1 MFSQLFAIIA
11 PVIICAA
18 IGFVWQRR
26 GGNFD
31 TRMVAGLVTNVGTPC
46 LIVATL
52 GRLHIDFAVFWQ
64 IAGLAVIAMACFFA
78 IGDLVVRTAGLPF
91 PTYGPVLALANT
103 GNLGLPLC
111 LFAFG
116 DVGLALA
123 IGWFTVNSVAQFTLG
138 MFISAGRFSL
148 RQLVRTPVI
157 YAVAIAMV
165 FAATGTPL
173 PKWLLNT
180 VQVLGGFAIPLMLI
194 ALGVSLAN
202 LKVGHVRRSIAFAAL
217 RIAMGFVVGVAI
229 AEIAGLH
236 GPARGVVI
244 IQSSMPAAVFNYLW
258 AQYFRRDP
266 AAVAGIV
273 VASTVI
279 AFVALPGIVT
289 VALHPALL
297 PWR

>member
-1 MFSQLFAIIA
+1 MFSQLFSIIA

-18 IGFVWQRR
+18 IGFFWQRR
-26 GGNFD
+26 GGAFD

-46 LIVATL
+46 LIVGTL
-52 GRLHIDFAVFWQ
+52 GRLSIDFSVFWQ
-64 IAGLAVIAMACFFA
+64 LAGLALVAMACFFA
-78 IGDLVVRTAGLPF
+78 IASTVIRLTGQSFQTFAPA
-91 PTYGPVLALANT
+91 LAFANT

-123 IGWFTVNSVAQFTLG
+123 IAWFAVNSVAQFTLG
-138 MFISAGRFSL
+138 MFISAGHFSF

-157 YAVAIAMV
+157 YAVAVAIA
-165 FAATGTPL
+165 FAGTGTAI

-202 LKVGHVRRSIAFAAL
+202 LRVGDVRRSIAFAVL
-217 RIAMGFVVGVAI
+217 RIVMGFVVGVAI

-244 IQSSMPAAVFNYLW
+244 IEASMPAAVFNYLW
-258 AQYFRRDP
+258 AQYYQRDP
-266 AAVAGIV
+266 PAVAGVV
-273 VASTVI
+273 VASTQL
-279 AFVALPGIVT
+279 AFVALPFIVT
-289 VALHPALL
+289 VAIDPSLM

>member
-1 MFSQLFAIIA
+1 MFSQLFSIIA

-26 GGNFD
+26 GGTFD

-52 GRLHIDFAVFWQ
+52 GRLSIDFSVFWQ
-64 IAGLAVIAMACFFA
+64 IAGLALVAMACFFA
-78 IGDLVVRTAGLPF
+78 ITAVVIRLTGLSF
-91 PTYGPVLALANT
+91 QTYAPALAFANT

-123 IGWFTVNSVAQFTLG
+123 IAWFAVNSVAQFTLG
-138 MFISAGRFSL
+138 MAISAGQFSL
-148 RQLVRTPVI
+148 RQLARTPVI
-157 YAVAIAMV
+157 YAVTVALAFAVTETAI
-165 FAATGTPL
+165 

-180 VQVLGGFAIPLMLI
+180 VEVLGGFAIPLMLI
-194 ALGVSLAN
+194 ALGVSLAS
-202 LKVGHVRRSIAFAAL
+202 LRVAEFKRSVALGAL

-229 AEIAGLH
+229 AEIAGLE

-244 IQSSMPAAVFNYLW
+244 IEASMPAAVFNYLW
-258 AQYFRRDP
+258 AQYYQRDP
-266 AAVAGIV
+266 TAVAGIV
-273 VASTVI
+273 VASTLM
-279 AFVALPGIVT
+279 AFIALPFIVT
-289 VALHPALL
+289 VAIDPSLM

>member
-1 MFSQLFAIIA
+1 MFSQLFSIIA

-18 IGFVWQRR
+18 IGFFWQRR
-26 GGNFD
+26 GGTFD

-52 GRLHIDFAVFWQ
+52 GRLSIDFTVFWHL
-64 IAGLAVIAMACFFA
+64 AGLALVAMACFFA
-78 IGDLVVRTAGLPF
+78 IAAVAIRITGQSFQTFAPS
-91 PTYGPVLALANT
+91 LAFANT

-123 IGWFTVNSVAQFTLG
+123 IAWFAVNSVAQFTLG
-138 MFISAGRFSL
+138 MFISAGTFSF

-157 YAVAIAMV
+157 YAVAVAML
-165 FAATGTPL
+165 FAGTGTPI

-180 VQVLGGFAIPLMLI
+180 VEVLGGFAIPLMLI
-194 ALGVSLAN
+194 ALGVSLAG
-202 LKVGHVRRSIAFAAL
+202 LRVGDIRRSVAFAVL
-217 RIAMGFVVGVAI
+217 RITMGFVVGVAI
-229 AEIAGLH
+229 AEIAGLT

-244 IQSSMPAAVFNYLW
+244 IEASMPAAVFNYLW
-258 AQYFRRDP
+258 AQYYQRDP
-266 AAVAGIV
+266 AAVAGVV
-273 VASTVI
+273 VASTLM

-289 VALHPALL
+289 VAIDPSLL